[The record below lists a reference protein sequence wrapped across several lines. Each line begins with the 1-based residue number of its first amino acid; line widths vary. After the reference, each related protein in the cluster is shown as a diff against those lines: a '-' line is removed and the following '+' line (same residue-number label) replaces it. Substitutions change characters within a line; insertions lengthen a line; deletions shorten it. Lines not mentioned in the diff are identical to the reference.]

1 MSSTERLRG
10 TRRPPVSMMQGF
22 FWRASVRQTQAVTV
36 ENSSIRRFDGTGI
49 YADTDS
55 TTPTL
60 TLTIASNL
68 ATGEVGT
75 ATGMALGNIKGTV
88 KSNIVERMFYGIE
101 VFHATFHATMT
112 VTSNTV
118 TGDGGSGRPF

>member
-1 MSSTERLRG
+1 MVDWANNGISGSCPRVERGWYLLSG
-10 TRRPPVSMMQGF
+10 SIGCRRPSGYAEPDDPPCFHDAGIFLESFGP
-22 FWRASVRQTQAVTV
+22 ANHAVTV

-68 ATGEVGT
+68 VTGEVGT

-88 KSNIVERMFYGIE
+88 KSNIVERMF
-101 VFHATFHATMT
+101 
-112 VTSNTV
+112 
-118 TGDGGSGRPF
+118 